1 MIMSKR
7 KNLMAS
13 ALLSFYLLASAFQ
26 VLGGFDSA
34 ASNSLVEAR
43 YPYSFIY
50 LRAKQ
55 YDDYGN
61 FLGCWGTGYDCLV
74 IPFGQNSITV
84 STEGLGTQ
92 PAQMLNN
99 K

>member
-1 MIMSKR
+1 MSKR
-7 KNLMAS
+7 KNLLAA
-13 ALLSFYLLASAFQ
+13 ALLSFYLLASVFQ
-26 VLGGFDSA
+26 ILCGYESA
-34 ASNSLVEAR
+34 VSNSLVEAR
-43 YPYSFIY
+43 YPYSLIY

-55 YDDYGN
+55 FDDRGN

-74 IPFGQNSITV
+74 IPFGQNSMTV

-92 PAQMLNN
+92 PAQMLDS

>member
-1 MIMSKR
+1 MSKR
-7 KNLMAS
+7 KNLMVS

-26 VLGGFDSA
+26 ILCGFESA
-34 ASNSLVEAR
+34 VSNGLVEAR
-43 YPYSFIY
+43 YYPYSFIY
-50 LRAKQ
+50 LHAKQ
-55 YDDYGN
+55 YDDNGN

-74 IPFGQNSITV
+74 IPFGRNSMTV